1 MSSGTMSEAASGASS
16 SASSKA
22 SSEAVSAAKR
32 SISEQASNG
41 VVLRV
46 NFAGPNRGLANE
58 TASVASNVTTSGTES
73 AAKRSVS
80 EQANS
85 GASSHKGKRC
95 TSNPIKDKND
105 INRMCEYFKAAG
117 DYRMYAIFMVGINTA
132 YRISDILSLRWGDIL
147 NESGEF
153 WRKEK
158 KTGKWRFI
166 CLNQTLLNALDLYR
180 QKTDVA
186 VSPEAYVFP
195 ASRSCY
201 ETAARQD
208 VDRKLKRAVADLGIA
223 AHAGTHLMRKTF
235 AYHYLTGAADR
246 SRALEQ
252 LMLLL
257 GHSSPRITLSYA
269 GITEDELRDAYECTC
284 LGC

>member
-1 MSSGTMSEAASGASS
+1 MNSATVSV
-16 SASSKA
+16 ASSKA
-22 SSEAVSAAKR
+22 SNEKEV
-32 SISEQASNG
+32 G

-46 NFAGPNRGLANE
+46 NFAGPNRGLVASGTANE
-58 TASVASNVTTSGTES
+58 TTSVASSVANNEAES
-73 AAKRSVS
+73 V
-80 EQANS
+80 
-85 GASSHKGKRC
+85 ASSHKGKRC

-105 INRMCEYFKAAG
+105 INRVCEYFKAAV

-166 CLNQTLLNALDLYR
+166 CLNQTLLNALNLYR

>member
-1 MSSGTMSEAASGASS
+1 MASSGASS
-16 SASSKA
+16 GASSVA
-22 SSEAVSAAKR
+22 SIYDEKEV
-32 SISEQASNG
+32 G
-41 VVLRV
+41 MVLRV
-46 NFAGPNRGLANE
+46 NFAGPNRGLVASGTANE
-58 TASVASNVTTSGTES
+58 TTSVASSGTTSVANSES
-73 AAKRSVS
+73 ESVT
-80 EQANS
+80 S

-186 VSPEAYVFP
+186 VSSEAYVFP

>member
-1 MSSGTMSEAASGASS
+1 MNSATSVTMSETASGASS
-16 SASSKA
+16 ATTSGANSGVSSG
-22 SSEAVSAAKR
+22 VSK
-32 SISEQASNG
+32 EVG

-46 NFAGPNRGLANE
+46 NFAGPNRGLVASGTANE
-58 TASVASNVTTSGTES
+58 TTSVASSGTTSVANSES
-73 AAKRSVS
+73 ESVT
-80 EQANS
+80 S

-186 VSPEAYVFP
+186 VSSEAYVFP

>member
-1 MSSGTMSEAASGASS
+1 MNSVVSGASS
-16 SASSKA
+16 VTTSRVSSEAARIASNETASEAGRGASSKA
-22 SSEAVSAAKR
+22 SSG
-32 SISEQASNG
+32 AS

-46 NFAGPNRGLANE
+46 NFAGPNRGLVASGTANE
-58 TASVASNVTTSGTES
+58 TTSVANSESESVT
-73 AAKRSVS
+73 
-80 EQANS
+80 S

>member
-1 MSSGTMSEAASGASS
+1 MNSATSVTTNATTSGANSGASS
-16 SASSKA
+16 VASNEAGRGA
-22 SSEAVSAAKR
+22 SSEAESTAKR
-32 SISEQASNG
+32 SISEQASNEKEVG

-46 NFAGPNRGLANE
+46 NFAGPNRGL
-58 TASVASNVTTSGTES
+58 VAGGTTS
-73 AAKRSVS
+73 V
-80 EQANS
+80 
-85 GASSHKGKRC
+85 ASSHKGKRC